1 MVLFL
6 CENRI
11 SEKLLAPFVLID
23 SAKIPVAA
31 RPGHHVK
38 GLPHFVIF
46 STEENPAQAM
56 TIGGKELTCALR
68 HRQQGGTR
76 QPSRHFAIV
85 RTAVE
90 APDPGFC
97 PSNNLPFTRP
107 GHHFPSRIK
116 VGDFREPLCRFLCLI
131 GNEANPES
139 SFLPIKPLMKAAAHP
154 AASIVVN
161 FDPIEVEWE
170 LHIPVCIVFSVFTE
184 RSF

>member
-1 MVLFL
+1 
-6 CENRI
+6 
-11 SEKLLAPFVLID
+11 
-23 SAKIPVAA
+23 
-31 RPGHHVK
+31 VK

-56 TIGGKELTCALR
+56 TTDGKELTCSFR

-76 QPSRHFAIV
+76 QPSRHFTIV

-90 APDPGFC
+90 TPNPGFC

-107 GHHFPSRIK
+107 GHHFPSRTT
-116 VGDFREPLCRFLCLI
+116 VVDFREPICRLLYLI
-131 GNEANPES
+131 GNEANAES
-139 SFLPIKPLMKAAAHP
+139 PLLPTKPLMKDAAHP
-154 AASIVVN
+154 AALIVVY

-184 RSF
+184 SFS